1 VTQLLISS
9 GSPNVIL
16 LRDSPDSRA
25 VTGTF
30 DYNDLNAYLLLV
42 VGAAQPDEHQL
53 PRFKELAQKGREGK
67 EIPMK
72 DVKDLGRK
80 EPLIFLARNQP
91 LTKAAEIFGSGIH
104 RIAIVEEKSTDV
116 VGVLTQLRLVEFFWE
131 NRANFSPI
139 EPLFHRTLRDLDLGS
154 HSVFAIK

>member
-1 VTQLLISS
+1 V
-9 GSPNVIL
+9 L
-16 LRDSPDSRA
+16 LRDSPDSKVA
-25 VTGTF
+25 TGTF

-42 VGAAQPDEHQL
+42 VGLAQPDEDQIS
-53 PRFKELAQKGREGK
+53 RFKELAQKGREGQ

-80 EPLIFLARNQP
+80 EPLIFLGQSES
-91 LTKAAEIFGSGIH
+91 LTKAVEIFGSGIH
-104 RIAIVEEKSTDV
+104 RIVIVEERSSEV

-131 NRANFSPI
+131 NRAHFSPI
-139 EPLFHRTLRDLDLGS
+139 EPLFHKTLRDLDLGS